1 MNLNKF
7 SLLRWL
13 KKKTMLKK
21 TMARKKDPVSGL
33 CLQKN
38 KKYAKYNMY
47 NGYVP

>member
-1 MNLNKF
+1 VAQ
-7 SLLRWL
+7 
-13 KKKTMLKK
+13 KKNNAKKK

-38 KKYAKYNMY
+38 TKYAKYNMY